1 MKKASAEKEII
12 TLDDMEEPYQAS
24 IADTPL
30 FFSYSLEHLGDSI
43 QHQLLLLN
51 VSTRTKLQIYVHFKP
66 FPDKSSH
73 YYPLGDLAH
82 ETLEALFDDPNKMEI
97 FEDSTPFVYDKAS
110 DQVVYRRD
118 FGHINPET
126 MYPGAE
132 QFVDAS
138 KIS

>member
-43 QHQLLLLN
+43 QNQLLLLN

-73 YYPLGDLAH
+73 YYPLGDLAD
-82 ETLEALFDDPNKMEI
+82 ETLEALFDDPDKMEKI
-97 FEDSTPFVYDKAS
+97 MTKFDKGNTVS
-110 DQVVYRRD
+110 
-118 FGHINPET
+118 
-126 MYPGAE
+126 
-132 QFVDAS
+132 
-138 KIS
+138 